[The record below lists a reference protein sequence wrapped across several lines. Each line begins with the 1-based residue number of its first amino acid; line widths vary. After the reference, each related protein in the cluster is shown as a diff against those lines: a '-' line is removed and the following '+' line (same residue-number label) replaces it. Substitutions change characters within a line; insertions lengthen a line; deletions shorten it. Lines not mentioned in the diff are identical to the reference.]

1 MEIDAGFRSVGHR
14 HLEDVLWL
22 KKFLLGEIYAVD
34 VFHKKWKQHRM
45 YFINKS
51 LESDRSTG
59 DTRTNRPVMF
69 IQISILSPLA
79 ISLTLVAQMCCYQL
93 SSQ

>member
-1 MEIDAGFRSVGHR
+1 MEINAAGFRSVGQR

-22 KKFLLGEIYAVD
+22 KKFLLGEIYAGD

-51 LESDRSTG
+51 LESNRSAGETLSY
-59 DTRTNRPVMF
+59 RPVMF
-69 IQISILSPLA
+69 TKSTILSPLA
-79 ISLTLVAQMCCYQL
+79 ISLT
-93 SSQ
+93 